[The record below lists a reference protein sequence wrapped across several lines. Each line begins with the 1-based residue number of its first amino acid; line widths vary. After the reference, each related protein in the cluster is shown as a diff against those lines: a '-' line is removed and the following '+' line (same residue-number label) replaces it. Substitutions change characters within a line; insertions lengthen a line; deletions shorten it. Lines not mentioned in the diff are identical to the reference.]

1 MLMDEYVSNI
11 SFMLGYPANKNNEH
25 IDLMQAVNIAFTEL
39 KEYMKTPVNKTV
51 PYATRLDLKALG
63 INTVNVLYVSEAEPR
78 LGLSLTSFDSSN
90 VFQVAAAVNVSSG
103 YGQGTGI
110 NLDPIMSQL
119 ALQQVR
125 NTLATDL
132 QWSYDQLNQVV
143 YVTHR
148 APIPAMVTVRYV
160 PIFSD
165 VSEIVEPTW
174 INYLLRLG
182 LAHAKVSLGRT
193 RSKYHVEGSNV
204 TLDGDALLQEG
215 NAELEAIRNELK
227 AKPSKLRVL
236 I

>member
-1 MLMDEYVSNI
+1 MLMDEYVSKI
-11 SFMLGYPANKNNEH
+11 SFMLGFPANKNNEQVD
-25 IDLMQAVNIAFTEL
+25 IVQAVDIAFKEL
-39 KEYMKTPVNKTV
+39 REYMKTPVNKTV

-63 INTVNVLYVSEAEPR
+63 INTTNVLYVQAAEPR

-90 VFQVAAAVNVSSG
+90 VFQVAAAVNMASG

-110 NLDPIMSQL
+110 NIDPIMSQM

-125 NTLATDL
+125 NALSTDL
-132 QWSYDQLNQVV
+132 QWSYDQPNQVV

-148 APIPAMVTVRYV
+148 APIPATITIRYV

-174 INYLLRLG
+174 INYILRLG
-182 LAHAKVSLGRT
+182 LAYMKISLGRT
-193 RSKYHVEGSNV
+193 RSKYVVEGSNV
-204 TLDGDALLQEG
+204 SLDGEKLLNEG

-236 I
+236 N

>member
-1 MLMDEYVSNI
+1 MLMEEYVSKI
-11 SFMLGYPANKNNEH
+11 SFMLGYPANKNIEQV
-25 IDLMQAVNIAFTEL
+25 DLSQAVDIAFTEL

-51 PYATRLDLKALG
+51 PFATRLDLVALG
-63 INTVNVLYVSEAEPR
+63 INTVNVLYVQAAEPR

-90 VFQVAAAVNVSSG
+90 VFQVAAAVNMASG

-110 NLDPIMSQL
+110 NIDPIMGQL

-125 NTLATDL
+125 NTLSTDL
-132 QWSYDQLNQVV
+132 QWSYDQPNQVV

-148 APIPAMVTVRYV
+148 APIPAVITIRYV
-160 PIFSD
+160 PIFKD

-182 LAHAKVSLGRT
+182 LAHAKCALGRT
-193 RSKYHVEGSNV
+193 RSKYKVEGSNV
-204 TLDGDALLQEG
+204 ILDGEVLLQEG

-236 I
+236 Q